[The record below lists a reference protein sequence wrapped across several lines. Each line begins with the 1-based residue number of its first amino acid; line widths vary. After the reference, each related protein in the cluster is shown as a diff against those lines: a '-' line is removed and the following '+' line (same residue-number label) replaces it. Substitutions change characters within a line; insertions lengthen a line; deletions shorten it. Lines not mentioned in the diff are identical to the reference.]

1 MTRLLLTTAALVA
14 IAMTGAA
21 NAADLPLP
29 PPVYR
34 APPPPLVYN
43 WTGCYVGAGYGYGL
57 WTQDTSVVTSPGGV
71 GVTQTT
77 TNGGKGW
84 FGQGQVGCDY
94 QFGLPLGSFWS
105 PNVVIGAFADYEY
118 AGSNGLRGTLSVPG
132 GLPGGAAF
140 GAEGLPWTWSAGARA
155 GFLVTPK
162 FLTYFSGG
170 YTQANFN
177 QVNFQTSGGAA
188 TGTFMAANTY
198 NGWFLGSGFEYGFDI
213 LPGLFLKT
221 EYRYSSYST
230 ATLPVLLTGGA
241 PTGFAI
247 NSTKYTQMVSTELVY
262 RFNWFGH

>member
-57 WTQDTSVVTSPGGV
+57 WNQDANCRQLRPGNC
-71 GVTQTT
+71 GVTQPT

-105 PNVVIGAFADYEY
+105 PNVVIGAFADYDY
-118 AGSNGLRGTLSVPG
+118 AGNNGLRGTCNFRRGAIG
-132 GLPGGAAF
+132 G
-140 GAEGLPWTWSAGARA
+140 ENMPWTWAAGARA

-162 FLTYFSGG
+162 FLTYFDGG

-177 QVNFQTSGGAA
+177 QVNFQNSVNGAPL
-188 TGTFMAANTY
+188 GLLVRANTY
-198 NGWFLGSGFEYGFDI
+198 NGWFIGSGFEYGFDI
-213 LPGLFLKT
+213 LPGLFFKT
-221 EYRYSSYST
+221 EYRYSSYNT
-230 ATLPVLLTGGA
+230 ANLPLTGA
-241 PTGFAI
+241 A
-247 NSTKYTQMVSTELVY
+247 
-262 RFNWFGH
+262 GHRRHDRLR